1 MTSWTLPTLST
12 LALAATL
19 AACSSTPAHNPALEA
34 ARSQLGVAQNNPDV
48 GRLAAPEL
56 ARAVDALRSADRASV
71 ASEPLVAVNHLA
83 YLTAQR
89 VRIAQDTA
97 SARSAQETLASAGA
111 ERDRLVLAMRT
122 AEADSAQRALVTSTA
137 QTEAA
142 QRALVQRGAEAD
154 AARRDLA
161 VAQDA
166 SARKSAELAAAD
178 ATAQLARERERER
191 QLRADQQLGELEMQL
206 RELNA
211 RKTERGMVVTL
222 GDVLFDTGRS
232 ELQTRSALDMGRL
245 AEVFRRNPS
254 RQALIEGHTDSIG
267 SADANHAL
275 SQRRADAVMSALVSL
290 GVSREQL
297 RTEARGQDTP
307 AASNDTAAGR
317 QMNRRVEIIF
327 AP

>member
-1 MTSWTLPTLST
+1 MTTWKLPTLTT

-19 AACSSTPAHNPALEA
+19 AACSSTPAHNPALES
-34 ARSQLGVAQNNPDV
+34 ARSQLGAAQNNPDV

-56 ARAVDALRSADRASV
+56 ARAVEALRTADRASV
-71 ASEPLVAVNHLA
+71 ASEPLAAVDHLA
-83 YLTAQR
+83 YLTTQR

-122 AEADSAQRALVTSTA
+122 AEADSAQRALLASTA
-137 QTEAA
+137 QTEEAR
-142 QRALVQRGAEAD
+142 RALQRRSAETD

-161 VAQDA
+161 TAQDA
-166 SARKSAELAAAD
+166 AARKSAELAAAD
-178 ATAQLARERERER
+178 AAAAQARERERER
-191 QLRADQQLGELEMQL
+191 QLRQDQQVGELEAQL

-222 GDVLFDTGRS
+222 GDVLFDTGRAD
-232 ELQTRSALDMGRL
+232 LHARSTLDMGRL
-245 AEVFRRNPS
+245 AEVFKRNPS

-267 SADANHAL
+267 SADSNVVL
-275 SQRRADAVMSALVSL
+275 SQRRATAVMSALVGL
-290 GVSREQL
+290 GVQPNQL
-297 RTEARGQDTP
+297 RTEARGQDSPT
-307 AASNDTAAGR
+307 ASNDTAAGR